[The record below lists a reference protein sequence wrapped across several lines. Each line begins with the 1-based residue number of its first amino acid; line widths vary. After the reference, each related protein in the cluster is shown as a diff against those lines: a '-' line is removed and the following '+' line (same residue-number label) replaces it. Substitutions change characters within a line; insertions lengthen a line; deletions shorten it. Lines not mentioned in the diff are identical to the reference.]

1 MLTTTIGAFPKPDS
15 IPLTDWFTKQHGDYT
30 ATYLAELAAT
40 TDAALDAAVHDVV
53 AAQVDAGI
61 DIPTDGEIRR
71 ENYIHY
77 LCRHLGGIDF
87 ENLSHRMIR
96 GVTSSMLPTING
108 PITLDGES
116 PLPRDFRVA
125 QAATDRQVKIT
136 LPGPMTIIDSTVDSH
151 YGDDVAL
158 GEALAAAINH
168 HVLALA
174 EAGCRHIQI
183 DEPVLARKPAVG
195 LAHGIA
201 QLDRCFDGVPD
212 EVTRVA
218 HACCGY
224 PNHLDQDDYEKAD
237 RHAYLELAEALDA
250 TSIQVLSLEDAHAN
264 NDLAELLPRFTST
277 TIALGVIGIARSRV
291 ETVPEIRARLDA
303 ALAHL
308 PTDRLMAAPDCGLGY
323 LPRDLALTK
332 LRNLAEAAHSFR

>member
-15 IPLTDWFTKQHGDYT
+15 IPLTDWFSKQHGDYT
-30 ATYLAELAAT
+30 TTYLDELAST
-40 TDAALDAAVHDVV
+40 TDDALDAAVHDVV
-53 AAQVDAGI
+53 RAQVDAGI
-61 DIPTDGEIRR
+61 DIPTDGEVRR

-96 GVTSSMLPTING
+96 GVTSSMLPTITG
-108 PITLDGES
+108 SITVRGES

-125 QAATDRQVKIT
+125 QAATEHPVKIT
-136 LPGPMTIIDSTVDSH
+136 LPGPMTIIDSTVDDH
-151 YGDDVAL
+151 YRDDVVL
-158 GEALAAAINH
+158 GAELAAAINH

-201 QLDRCFDGVPD
+201 QLDRCFDGLPD
-212 EVTRVA
+212 DVTRVA

-237 RHAYLELAEALDA
+237 RRAYVEVAEALDA

-291 ETVPEIRARLDA
+291 ETVSEIRDRLEA
-303 ALAHL
+303 ALVHL
-308 PTDRLMAAPDCGLGY
+308 PAERLMAAPDCGLGY
-323 LPRDLALTK
+323 LPRELALTK
-332 LRNLAEAAHSFR
+332 LRNLAEAAHSFN